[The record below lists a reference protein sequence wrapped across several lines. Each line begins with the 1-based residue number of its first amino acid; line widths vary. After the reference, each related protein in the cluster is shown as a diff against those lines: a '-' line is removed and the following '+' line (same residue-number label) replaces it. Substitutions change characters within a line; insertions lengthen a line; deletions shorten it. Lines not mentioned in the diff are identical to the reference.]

1 MFVFLDPN
9 EHQDKFNDSV
19 IHATDPVNAF
29 GKNIMNGC
37 ITQNGYIQNNKM
49 NITNNPL
56 AETEG
61 DKVKKKKYLVLFY
74 F

>member
-1 MFVFLDPN
+1 M
-9 EHQDKFNDSV
+9 

-37 ITQNGYIQNNKM
+37 LTQNGYIQNNKM

-61 DKVKKKKYLVLFY
+61 DKVTNKILILWY